1 MRNAVHSISLDNHP
15 IVVLTVIAVA
25 NYSLITYHFYLKS
38 APHIIL
44 SRNVEKYCLPL
55 RFTTFTL

>member
-25 NYSLITYHFYLKS
+25 NYSLITYHYSLITFLYLRS
-38 APHIIL
+38 IL
-44 SRNVEKYCLPL
+44 VYW
-55 RFTTFTL
+55 